1 MVEKE
6 ISDQFSIRFATPN
19 DIPIIL
25 QLIKELAK
33 YENLLHMVVADEKL
47 LDEWLFQK
55 KVVEVIIG
63 EMNNTVVG
71 FSLFFYNFSTFLGK
85 PGVYIEDVYVK
96 KEYRHQGYGKGFFR
110 FIAQLARERGC
121 GRMEWSVLDWNEPAI
136 GFYQSLGASPLN
148 EWTVYR
154 LTSEGIQNLAES
166 K

>member
-6 ISDQFSIRFATPN
+6 ISGRFSIRFATPN

-71 FSLFFYNFSTFLGK
+71 FSLFFYNFS
-85 PGVYIEDVYVK
+85 I
-96 KEYRHQGYGKGFFR
+96 
-110 FIAQLARERGC
+110 
-121 GRMEWSVLDWNEPAI
+121 N
-136 GFYQSLGASPLN
+136 
-148 EWTVYR
+148 YR
-154 LTSEGIQNLAES
+154 LQPFEKMLYSS
-166 K
+166 

>member
-1 MVEKE
+1 
-6 ISDQFSIRFATPN
+6 
-19 DIPIIL
+19 
-25 QLIKELAK
+25 
-33 YENLLHMVVADEKL
+33 
-47 LDEWLFQK
+47 
-55 KVVEVIIG
+55 
-63 EMNNTVVG
+63 MNNTVVG